1 MPGSSSATPAGATAS
16 AAGAASSPDCSTN
29 SIDGPSTQG
38 YPRGV
43 SSPELS
49 VVCRSCGE
57 EVSPYVTESPYCG
70 PRLRKRAPKL
80 ELRGEELTPKQ
91 SRRARRRQARAQRT
105 DRITERPYAVL
116 AAILIPA
123 AIVLIR
129 VASAS
134 LDTFGLGGIL
144 GPVGDEWWRYLTAP
158 FIYPDVGYLF
168 VASVGIAMF
177 GVPVEQRLGTI
188 PTAILFIACGAL
200 GMVVADAMET
210 AFAPANDV
218 LFASGGNGIA
228 LGLLAAWA
236 VIRGA
241 EARSNP
247 DEDVEVIG
255 AAVAAAVL
263 ILLPLVD
270 DFANVFAGLGG
281 ALVGAACGLVAVY
294 ARRERRP
301 G

>member
-1 MPGSSSATPAGATAS
+1 
-16 AAGAASSPDCSTN
+16 
-29 SIDGPSTQG
+29 
-38 YPRGV
+38 V

-57 EVSPYVTESPYCG
+57 EVSPYVTECPYCG
-70 PRLRKRAPKL
+70 TRLRKRAPKL

-91 SRRARRRQARAQRT
+91 SRRARRRAARAQRT
-105 DRITERPYAVL
+105 DRLTERPYAVM

-123 AIVLIR
+123 AIVLLR
-129 VASAS
+129 VASPS

-144 GPVGDEWWRYLTAP
+144 GPVGGDWWRYLVAP
-158 FIYPDVGYLF
+158 FIYPDIGYLF
-168 VASVGIAMF
+168 VASVAIAIF
-177 GVPVEQRLGTI
+177 GVPVEQRLGPI
-188 PTAILFIACGAL
+188 PTVIMIVACGSL
-200 GMVVADAMET
+200 GMLAADGMET
-210 AFAPANDV
+210 AFAPGND
-218 LFASGGNGIA
+218 LLYAAGGNGIA

-241 EARSNP
+241 EARSRP
-247 DEDVEVIG
+247 GEDIEVIG

-263 ILLPLVD
+263 IMLPLVD
-270 DFANVFAGLGG
+270 DFANVFAGLAG
-281 ALVGAACGLVAVY
+281 ALVGAACGLIAAF

>member
-1 MPGSSSATPAGATAS
+1 
-16 AAGAASSPDCSTN
+16 
-29 SIDGPSTQG
+29 
-38 YPRGV
+38 V

-49 VVCRSCGE
+49 VVCRTCGE
-57 EVSPYVTESPYCG
+57 EVSPYVTECPYCG
-70 PRLRKRAPKL
+70 TRLRKRAPKL
-80 ELRGEELTPKQ
+80 ELRGEEIAPKQ
-91 SRRARRRQARAQRT
+91 SRRSRRRQARAQRT
-105 DRITERPYAVL
+105 DRLADHPYAVL

-123 AIVLIR
+123 ALVLLR
-129 VASAS
+129 VASGS

-144 GPVGDEWWRYLTAP
+144 GPVGDGWWRYLTAP

-168 VASVGIAMF
+168 VASVGIAIF
-177 GVPVEQRLGTI
+177 GIAVEQRLGTI
-188 PTAILFIACGAL
+188 PTAILIVACGAL
-200 GMVVADAMET
+200 GMLAADGMET
-210 AFAPANDV
+210 AFAPGNDI
-218 LFASGGNGIA
+218 LFAAGGNGIA

-241 EARSNP
+241 EVRSLPNQ
-247 DEDVEVIG
+247 DVEVIG

-270 DFANVFAGLGG
+270 DWANVFAGLGG
-281 ALVGAACGLVAVY
+281 ALVGAACGLAAAF